1 MKRSLGEA
9 ITEFLELLMSEL
21 EIPGGFNSTPALL
34 KLDGVSLVE
43 MSFSVALHVHGT
55 ELDIAVG
62 KQALS
67 HR

>member
-1 MKRSLGEA
+1 
-9 ITEFLELLMSEL
+9 MSEL